1 MHDAGN
7 FDDLWGWVTRL
18 GAKGPANVAPFRGG
32 TASQRYGSKRSRCAT
47 PPKVLKNR
55 MCGINSKHGR
65 GFFTFHTHGAHG
77 PATLY
82 CSSLSS
88 AESSCSSAASKL
100 RPSPCAVTLRLF
112 VGDLAHTTHPG
123 WLAAREARGWM
134 ERVGVRK
141 LCFVQV
147 LLPFGGTVARSGGL
161 NCGAFR
167 RIVVD
172 VLTGS
177 SRLPTILPPRAGGV
191 RSCSILSMLW
201 AGWPHG
207 PRGLLSLIR
216 PPPPSLPPVR
226 RCVH

>member
-1 MHDAGN
+1 M
-7 FDDLWGWVTRL
+7 GWVTRL
-18 GAKGPANVAPFRGG
+18 GAKGPANVARFRGG

-112 VGDLAHTTHPG
+112 VGDLAHTQGGMPLERREDG
-123 WLAAREARGWM
+123 WSAWASESSVSCKSCFHLAE
-134 ERVGVRK
+134 
-141 LCFVQV
+141 
-147 LLPFGGTVARSGGL
+147 LLPEAE
-161 NCGAFR
+161 AE
-167 RIVVD
+167 
-172 VLTGS
+172 
-177 SRLPTILPPRAGGV
+177 
-191 RSCSILSMLW
+191 
-201 AGWPHG
+201 
-207 PRGLLSLIR
+207 LLSLADE
-216 PPPPSLPPVR
+216 LLLM
-226 RCVH
+226 C